1 MTNQIQCPRAP
12 HKQILDRTT
21 ASFRPWVPGSGMEKG
36 GGRLEKG
43 VGRQKGREGERMMGG
58 EKGEEKGG
66 KGEGEGRTRPPCIP
80 LLSG

>member
-21 ASFRPWVPGSGMEKG
+21 ASFRPGVQGSGREKG

-43 VGRQKGREGERMMGG
+43 VGRRETKGDREKGDKRGER
-58 EKGEEKGG
+58 EKG
-66 KGEGEGRTRPPCIP
+66 
-80 LLSG
+80 

>member
-21 ASFRPWVPGSGMEKG
+21 ASFRPGVQGSGMEKG

-43 VGRQKGREGERMMGG
+43 VGRRETKGERGRKDG
-58 EKGEEKGG
+58 E
-66 KGEGEGRTRPPCIP
+66 KGEGEGRE
-80 LLSG
+80 GGG